1 MILFQMDNPA
11 YQRDAEKGTE
21 LEMVRNKTNGSSGN
35 DPSTS
40 CKPEVCI
47 VARQRYQ
54 APDLS
59 DSPWQTRKT
68 VFLIGTIVLLV
79 IWIIVYTTL
88 SQLKLL

>member
-1 MILFQMDNPA
+1 MDNPG
-11 YQRDAEKGTE
+11 YRRDVEKGTE
-21 LEMVRNKTNGSSGN
+21 LQMVKNKTNGSSGT

-40 CKPEVCI
+40 CRPEVCLA
-47 VARQRYQ
+47 ARQRRQ
-54 APDLS
+54 APDLG

>member
-1 MILFQMDNPA
+1 MENPA

-21 LEMVRNKTNGSSGN
+21 LEMVRNKTNGSTGN
-35 DPSTS
+35 DASTS
-40 CKPEVCI
+40 CRPEVCQA
-47 VARQRYQ
+47 ARQRYQ
-54 APDLS
+54 APDLAE
-59 DSPWQTRKT
+59 SPWQHRKT